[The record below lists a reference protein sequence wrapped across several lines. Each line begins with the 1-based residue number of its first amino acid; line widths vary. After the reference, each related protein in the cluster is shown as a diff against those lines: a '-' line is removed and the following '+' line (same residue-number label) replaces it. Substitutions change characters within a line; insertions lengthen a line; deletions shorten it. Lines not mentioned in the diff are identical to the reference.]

1 MSSSSPTRSQPQTPA
16 EEEEALRHR
25 VRQLRLQRLA
35 EEQLQSRVA
44 LTREG
49 ANIRA
54 EIARLRQKI
63 FQNSAL
69 STSAG
74 TGANNSS
81 AASAAS
87 SSGGPTFFSN

>member
-1 MSSSSPTRSQPQTPA
+1 MSSSPLRVQPQTPA

-35 EEQLQSRVA
+35 QEQLQSRVA

-54 EIARLRQKI
+54 EIAKLRQKI
-63 FQNSAL
+63 FQ
-69 STSAG
+69 TSATG
-74 TGANNSS
+74 TVGGVSITSPS
-81 AASAAS
+81 AASAS
-87 SSGGPTFFSN
+87 LSSGGPNLSN